1 MRAVYAATS
10 SRTDPLSALE
20 VGELDEVQGPA
31 GWQRIRL
38 KASALNHHDLFSL
51 QGLGLAGDKLPMIL
65 GCDGAG
71 VDDDGN
77 EVLVHS
83 VIASAGWRGDE
94 TLDPKRSLLSE
105 VHPGTFADFV
115 WVPAGNVVPK
125 PPELSWEEAG
135 CLSTAW
141 LTAYKM
147 LFSVSPAAPGST
159 VLIQGAGGGVATA
172 LTTMAAK
179 AGFRVWVTGRT
190 EQKRAVATELGAAA
204 VFEPGAR
211 LPERVDVVFD
221 SVGEATW
228 NHSLKSLKPGGAI
241 VTCGATSG
249 PNPPADLN
257 RVFFT
262 QLRILGS
269 TMGNREEFGR
279 LAQFLVSSGAR
290 PRIDSVLPLERARE
304 GFARML
310 DGDVHGKVVFTH

>member
-1 MRAVYAATS
+1 MRAVFAKSS

-20 VGELDEVQGPA
+20 VGELDDVQGPA
-31 GWQRIRL
+31 GWTRIRL
-38 KASALNHHDLFSL
+38 RTSALNHHDLISL
-51 QGLGLAGDKLPMIL
+51 QGIGLAADKLPMIL

-83 VIASAGWRGDE
+83 VIASPGWRGDE

-105 VHPGTFADFV
+105 VHHGTFADFV

-125 PPELSWEEAG
+125 PAELSWEEAG

-141 LTAYKM
+141 LTAFKM
-147 LFSVSPAAPGST
+147 LFSVSPAGPGST
-159 VLIQGAGGGVATA
+159 VLVQGAGGGVATA
-172 LTTMAAK
+172 LTTMAAR
-179 AGFRVWVTGRT
+179 AGFRVWVTGRSG
-190 EQKRAVATELGAAA
+190 EKRALATELGAAE

-228 NHSLKSLKPGGAI
+228 SHSLKSLKPGGAL

-249 PNPPADLN
+249 ANPPSELN
-257 RVFFT
+257 RIFFT

-279 LAQFLVSSGAR
+279 LAQFLVASGAR
-290 PRIDSVLPLERARE
+290 PRIGTVLPLERARE

-310 DGDVHGKVVFTH
+310 EGDVQGKVVFTH